1 MNHHQ
6 IVHNDIK
13 PQNYLVKFFNGR
25 NDLTRI
31 DIVLTDFG
39 LVGQNSKG
47 GTPIYA
53 SPECFDVKTKASDI
67 FSLGRV
73 FLFMMLPKE
82 SFLAFLFVP
91 ITSATDILY
100 LSNSIL
106 NQNDLFSLISQMMKI
121 QQSTRIQLHQVRVL
135 FDDMKR
141 ISQYYLRNFILSNRK
156 ITLNSFA
163 KNEIQRI
170 AIQNFTPEISNYIH
184 DLEHLS

>member
-1 MNHHQ
+1 MDCSSLFFIQHSFS
-6 IVHNDIK
+6 IK
-13 PQNYLVKFFNGR
+13 FSTDP
-25 NDLTRI
+25 RI
-31 DIVLTDFG
+31 F
-39 LVGQNSKG
+39 QNS
-47 GTPIYA
+47 
-53 SPECFDVKTKASDI
+53 FDSQI
-67 FSLGRV
+67 FTAGRG